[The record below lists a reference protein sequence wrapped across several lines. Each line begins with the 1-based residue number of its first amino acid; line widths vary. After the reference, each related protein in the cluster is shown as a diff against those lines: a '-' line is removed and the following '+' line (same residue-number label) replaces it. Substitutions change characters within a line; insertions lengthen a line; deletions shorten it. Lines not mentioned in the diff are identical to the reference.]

1 MKWAFWGSIALV
13 AYAYFGYA
21 MWLWLRTKWRP
32 RPVLRGDCT
41 PFVSVAMVVRN
52 EEHVLDR
59 KLQNLLDLE
68 YPADRMEFIVVSDGS
83 TDTTDDMLARRAGDP
98 RFRVITLPQSR
109 GKACGLNDAI
119 RAAKGEVIVFTDAR
133 QEIEREALRLL
144 MENFSDSAVGC
155 ASGELMLGD
164 PHSGESGQG
173 MGFYWRIE
181 KQIREMESSS
191 GSVVG
196 ATGAFYAARRELLA
210 SIPPDTI
217 LDDVLIP
224 MEVAREGKR
233 VVFDSRARA
242 WDSPNLGS
250 RREFSRKIR
259 TLSGNYQLVQL
270 APWLLGSSNPLRFE
284 FISHK
289 LSRLIVPFAMLL
301 ALLSSGLIPDP
312 LYRIAFWA
320 QVAVYG
326 LSLPA
331 MLGIKVGPLSRISDA
346 SSTLVVLNAAALA
359 AFVNFITGR
368 KAVWMPIAAS
378 NASSVASSQKG
389 VGL

>member
-1 MKWAFWGSIALV
+1 
-13 AYAYFGYA
+13 
-21 MWLWLRTKWRP
+21 
-32 RPVLRGDCT
+32 
-41 PFVSVAMVVRN
+41 
-52 EEHVLDR
+52 
-59 KLQNLLDLE
+59 
-68 YPADRMEFIVVSDGS
+68 
-83 TDTTDDMLARRAGDP
+83 MLARRAGDP

>member
-1 MKWAFWGSIALV
+1 MKWAFWASAAFI

-21 MWLWLRTKWRP
+21 VWLWLRTKWRP

-41 PFVSVAMVVRN
+41 PIVSVAMVVRN
-52 EEHVLDR
+52 EERILGR
-59 KLQNLLDLE
+59 KLQNLMELE
-68 YPADRMEFIVVSDGS
+68 YPAERLEFVIVSDGS
-83 TDTTDDMLARRAGDP
+83 TDRTDDILARRTGDP
-98 RFRVITLPQSR
+98 RFRVLTLPQSR
-109 GKACGLNDAI
+109 GKACGLNEAV
-119 RAAKGEVIVFTDAR
+119 RAARGEVIVFTDAR
-133 QEIEREALRLL
+133 QEIERGALRLL
-144 MENFSDSAVGC
+144 MENFSDPLIGC

-164 PHSGESGQG
+164 PDAGETAQG
-173 MGFYWRIE
+173 IGFYWRIE
-181 KQIREMESSS
+181 KRIREMESSS

-196 ATGAFYAARRELLA
+196 ATGAFYAARRELVA

-217 LDDVLIP
+217 LDDVYIP
-224 MEVAREGKR
+224 MSIARKSKR

-259 TLSGNYQLVQL
+259 TLSGNYQLIQL
-270 APWLLGSSNPLRFE
+270 APWLLGSGNPLRFE

-289 LSRLIVPFAMLL
+289 LSRLVVPFAMLL
-301 ALLSSGLIPDP
+301 ALLLSAVIADP

-320 QVAVYG
+320 QVTVYG

-331 MLGIKVGPLSRISDA
+331 LLGVKIGPLSRISDA

-368 KAVWMPIAAS
+368 KAVWMPIAGS
-378 NASSVASSQKG
+378 TTSSVASSQKG